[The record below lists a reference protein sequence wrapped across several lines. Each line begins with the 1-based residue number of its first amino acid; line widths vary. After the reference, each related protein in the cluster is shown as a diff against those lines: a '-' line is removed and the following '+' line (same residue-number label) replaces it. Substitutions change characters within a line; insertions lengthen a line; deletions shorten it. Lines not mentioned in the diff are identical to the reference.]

1 MNQEPPL
8 RNWEKLYQEQAVESM
23 PWFNSELDSDIE
35 KSLAKLNLTTGNV
48 LDVGTGP
55 GTQAINLA
63 QKGFQ
68 VTATDVSETAIKKAA
83 SRGEGKGLN
92 INWKQDDIL
101 NSQLEEEF
109 DLIID
114 RGCFHVF
121 PPTSRQDYV
130 DVVYNLLK
138 PKSFLFLKCF
148 SSLEPREGGPHK
160 FTPEEIREIFSD
172 KLEVISV
179 EQTVYYG
186 NLDPHPLALFSIL
199 QKT

>member
-1 MNQEPPL
+1 MNQKPPL

-35 KSLAKLNLTTGNV
+35 KSLIQLNLTTGNV

-55 GTQAINLA
+55 GTQAIILA
-63 QKGFQ
+63 QRGFQ
-68 VTATDVSETAIKKAA
+68 VTATDLSETAIKKAA
-83 SRGEGKGLN
+83 ARGEAKGLN

-101 NSQLEEEF
+101 NSKLEGEF

-121 PPTSRQDYV
+121 PPESRQDYV
-130 DVVYNLLK
+130 NVAYSLLK
-138 PKSFLFLKCF
+138 PESFLFLKCF

-160 FTPEEIREIFSD
+160 FTPEGIKEIFSD

-186 NLDPHPLALFSIL
+186 NLDPHPLALFTIM

>member
-23 PWFNSELDSDIE
+23 PWFNSELDPDIE
-35 KSLAKLNLTTGNV
+35 KSLTKLNLTRGDV

-55 GTQAINLA
+55 GTQAIILA
-63 QKGFQ
+63 QRGFQ

-83 SRGEGKGLN
+83 AREEGKGLN

-101 NSQLEEEF
+101 NSQLQEEY

-121 PPTSRQDYV
+121 PPTSRGDYV

-148 SSLEPREGGPHK
+148 SSLETREGGPHK
-160 FTPEEIREIFSD
+160 FTPGEIGEIFSP
-172 KLEVISV
+172 KLQVLSV

-186 NLDPHPLALFSIL
+186 NLDPHPLALFSIM

>member
-1 MNQEPPL
+1 MNQKPPL

-35 KSLAKLNLTTGNV
+35 KSLTKLNLTTGNV

-55 GTQAINLA
+55 GTQAIVLA
-63 QKGFQ
+63 QRGFQ
-68 VTATDVSETAIKKAA
+68 VTATDISETAIKKAA
-83 SRGEGKGLN
+83 ARGERKGLN

-101 NSQLEEEF
+101 NSNLEGEF

-121 PPTSRQDYV
+121 SPESRQDYV
-130 DVVYNLLK
+130 NVAYSLLK
-138 PKSFLFLKCF
+138 PEKFLFLKCF

-160 FTPEEIREIFSD
+160 FTPEEIREIFSG

-186 NLDPHPLALFSIL
+186 NLDPHPLALFTIM

>member
-35 KSLAKLNLTTGNV
+35 KSLIKLNLTTGDV

-55 GTQAINLA
+55 GTQAIILA

-68 VTATDVSETAIKKAA
+68 VTATDLSETAIKKAA
-83 SRGEGKGLN
+83 AREEGKGLN

-101 NSQLEEEF
+101 NSQLQEEY

-121 PPTSRQDYV
+121 PPQSRQDYV
-130 DVVYNLLK
+130 NVVYNLLK
-138 PKSFLFLKCF
+138 PKSFLLLKCF
-148 SSLEPREGGPHK
+148 SSLETREGGPHK
-160 FTPEEIREIFSD
+160 FTPGEIREIFSP
-172 KLEVISV
+172 KLQVISV

-186 NLDPHPLALFSIL
+186 NLDPHPLALFNIM